1 MEFHK
6 IFVDDKDKSVLIDLT
21 AEHDIVKFIKN
32 HEENK
37 SEEEFIMQFEF
48 GKWMIEG
55 NILFLSLL
63 PNKLV

>member
-6 IFVDDKDKSVLIDLT
+6 IHVDDKNKSVLIDLT
-21 AEHDIVKFIKN
+21 AEHDIVEFIKN

-55 NILFLSLL
+55 NLSFNLL
-63 PNKLV
+63 

>member
-6 IFVDDKDKSVLIDLT
+6 IIVDDKNKSVLIDMT
-21 AEHDIVKFIKN
+21 AELDIVKFLKN

-55 NILFLSLL
+55 KFYIFNRMILEY
-63 PNKLV
+63 